1 MNKKQAKKPAAKPI
15 PCPSCG
21 APGEADDRFCSKCG
35 AALSADAKAN
45 GGLRGLTG
53 LRAFGLAVIVL
64 AIFYAALNYGKGG
77 GSSSDSAPTERIG
90 FGDIGS
96 GTTTGGATQSMTPL
110 QAADALF
117 DQAMFAHETGDA
129 GTAQQFVPMAIQAY
143 EDLPNLDP
151 DARYHMALLRLA
163 GNQPEAALEQTEII
177 LAEVP
182 NHLLGLTATARAY
195 DQMGRQDLAVEYYQK
210 FLDNH
215 TPDVATSRQEYI
227 AHANALAARL
237 TAARAYVAEH
247 GGAQ

>member
-15 PCPSCG
+15 RCPSCG
-21 APGEADDRFCSKCG
+21 APGKADDRFCSKCG
-35 AALSADAKAN
+35 AALSADAKTN

-53 LRAFGLAVIVL
+53 LRAFGLAVIAL

-77 GSSSDSAPTERIG
+77 SSSDSVPTQRIG
-90 FGDIGS
+90 IGDAGS
-96 GTTTGGATQSMTPL
+96 GTAAGAATQIMTPL

-117 DQAMFAHETGDA
+117 DRAMFAHETGDA
-129 GTAQQFVPMAIQAY
+129 ASAQQLVPMAIQAY
-143 EDLPNLDP
+143 EDLPNLDT
-151 DARYHMALLRLA
+151 DARYHLALLRLA

-177 LAEVP
+177 LTAVP

-195 DQMGRQDLAVEYYQK
+195 EQMGRQDLAVEYFQR
-210 FLDNH
+210 FLDSH